1 MKRLIEKGLM
11 FGNLILVNSAAWVG
25 LYNRALKKIT
35 GRETALT
42 EFHIDL
48 SGYSPEI
55 GDELGDMDYLRP
67 DGGNRQFILLTTEQK
82 TAPMLNA
89 DLSVLRDVLRDFI
102 ADNESQLFSLTAR
115 DAVVGEVD
123 DQVWQV
129 GGPEDL
135 LSIRRLKISAD
146 TTGNHVAESDKLT
159 ALIDNFRNRPD
170 GWWDDVLIAQMIEQ
184 AQKTGDVLRNPVHLQ
199 KTDFEVADFWTADFG
214 GVYVIRSARQPA
226 MIFADAAQRK
236 DIAGT
241 ITLSLDQRNE
251 IAAWMAR
258 NALAEPIISASG
270 QQVAP
275 ILRQKI
281 DFILV
286 DAATRLGIDT
296 GNASRA
302 ELRRAAARMGS
313 QLPPEIRGLAALLRY
328 AEQGGD
334 WPVIDSADPAYFYAI
349 RATAGPAR
357 DLINRLL
364 AELAPHDVRQMFI
377 THKPL
382 FYRLYQTWAE
392 PKRDYVAD
400 FLAREYQI
408 DKQGTRDALFGAEPG
423 MAELPPATAP
433 ATSRA
438 TSPAAVSGPWG
449 PARASVAQQPEMPA
463 WNPPWGSRR

>member
-1 MKRLIEKGLM
+1 MQRLIEKGLM
-11 FGNLILVNSAAWVG
+11 FGNLIRVNSAAWVG
-25 LYNRALKKIT
+25 LYNRALKKII

-48 SGYSPEI
+48 GGYSPEI

-89 DLSVLRDVLRDFI
+89 DLSVLRDVLRAFI
-102 ADNESQLFSLTAR
+102 TDNESQLFSLTAR
-115 DAVVGEVD
+115 DAVVGEID

-129 GGPEDL
+129 SGPADL
-135 LSIRRLKISAD
+135 LNISRLRISAD
-146 TTGNHVAESDKLT
+146 TTGNHIAESDKLT
-159 ALIDNFRNRPD
+159 ALIEKFRNDAD
-170 GWWDDVLIAQMIEQ
+170 GWYDDVLIARMIEQ
-184 AQKTGDVLRNPVHLQ
+184 AQKTGDVLRHPVHLQ
-199 KTDFEVADFWTADFG
+199 HTDFPVPDFWTSDFG
-214 GVYVIRSARQPA
+214 GTYVIRSAREPA
-226 MIFADAAQRK
+226 VIFADPAQVIDLPGK
-236 DIAGT
+236 LTMHLAE
-241 ITLSLDQRNE
+241 RNKL
-251 IAAWMAR
+251 AAWLAR
-258 NALAEPIISASG
+258 NALAEPIIAARG
-270 QQVAP
+270 ADAAP

-286 DAATRLGIDT
+286 DAATRLDIDT

-313 QLPPEIRGLAALLRY
+313 QLPAEIRGLAALLRY

-357 DLINRLL
+357 DVINRLL
-364 AELAPHDVRQMFI
+364 SELAPDDVRQMFI

-382 FYRLYQTWAE
+382 FYRLYQTWDAR
-392 PKRDYVAD
+392 KQDYVAD

-408 DKQGTRDALFGAEPG
+408 DKQGTRDALFGPEPA
-423 MAELPPATAP
+423 MTEPTAAPPPA
-433 ATSRA
+433 
-438 TSPAAVSGPWG
+438 SGPWG
-449 PARASVAQQPEMPA
+449 PSRASLSEAAVMRDVKG
-463 WNPPWGSRR
+463 PWGF